1 VRRDT
6 SEILPFE
13 APAALSDALLRDV
26 LATFRYARMR
36 VTGECMRPTLLP
48 GDVAIVASAERR
60 PPRIGDVVL
69 VRHAEGLRLHRLVFH
84 WRDCWRTMGDRT
96 TRLDPP
102 VAAGSILGTVAG
114 VEGRRSI
121 PGRRT
126 STIRSLLTA
135 LLARFQQ
142 VLPGRGRA

>member
-69 VRHAEGLRLHRLVFH
+69 VRHAEGLRLHRLVLR
-84 WRDCWRTMGDRT
+84 WRGSWRTMGDRT

-102 VAAGSILGTVAG
+102 VGAGSILGTVAG
-114 VEGRRSI
+114 VEGR
-121 PGRRT
+121 PMTRRLQ
-126 STIRSLLTA
+126 STIRA
-135 LLARFQQ
+135 LLHAFFARFQQ
-142 VLPGRGRA
+142 VLPGTGRA

>member
-1 VRRDT
+1 MRRDT

-69 VRHAEGLRLHRLVFH
+69 VRHAEGLRLHRLVLK
-84 WRDCWRTMGDRT
+84 WKGSWRTMGDRT
-96 TRLDPP
+96 TRLDAS
-102 VAAGSILGTVAG
+102 VGAGSILGTVAA
-114 VEGRRSI
+114 VEGRRLR
-121 PGRRT
+121 GRLP
-126 STIRSLLTA
+126 STIRSLSTA
-135 LLARFQQ
+135 LFARFQR
-142 VLPGRGRA
+142 VFPGTGRA